1 MILDWRTR
9 GRYTGSS
16 EDSMDSGQPQALGA
30 GTTDLEP
37 RALPAREPRR
47 RPPVKILVF
56 GLVLLGLLGIV
67 ALATIREISTTAN
80 ARTARPVLAPPRP
93 PLTAAEEEY
102 ALALWPIH
110 NEVKASALR
119 MTLGGLSYKLG
130 ELDRTGL
137 KARIEGST
145 EAYRRAGLRIAALTP
160 PASLARA
167 HEMYSDAVRLYQ
179 QSAAEMLRVVGDGR
193 DEHLVSAHPLSME
206 ASEKLLKVGD
216 ILWPSEY
223 KPN

>member
-1 MILDWRTR
+1 
-9 GRYTGSS
+9 
-16 EDSMDSGQPQALGA
+16 MDSGQHQALGAA
-30 GTTDLEP
+30 GTTDLESGAL
-37 RALPAREPRR
+37 RARASRR
-47 RPPVKILVF
+47 RPPVKIVLF

-67 ALATIREISTTAN
+67 VLATVREISTSSAS

-110 NEVKASALR
+110 NEVKASALK

-137 KARIEGST
+137 KARIEGSAET
-145 EAYRRAGLRIAALTP
+145 YRRAGLRIAALAP

-179 QSAAEMLRVVGDGR
+179 QSAAEMIRVVGDGR
-193 DEHLVSAHPLSME
+193 DAHLVAAHPLSME

-216 ILWPSEY
+216 ILWPTEY

>member
-1 MILDWRTR
+1 
-9 GRYTGSS
+9 
-16 EDSMDSGQPQALGA
+16 MDSGQQQTLGA
-30 GTTDLEP
+30 ASTTDHEP
-37 RALPAREPRR
+37 RAFPALESRR
-47 RPPVKILVF
+47 RPPVKIVLF

-67 ALATIREISTTAN
+67 ALATVREISTSSAN

-119 MTLGGLSYKLG
+119 MTFGGLSYKLG
-130 ELDRTGL
+130 ELDRTDF
-137 KARIEGST
+137 KARIEGLT
-145 EAYRRAGLRIAALTP
+145 ETYRSAGVRIAALTP
-160 PASLARA
+160 PASLVRA
-167 HEMYSDAVRLYQ
+167 HETYLDAVRLYQ

-193 DEHLVSAHPLSME
+193 HEHLVAAQPLSME

>member
-1 MILDWRTR
+1 
-9 GRYTGSS
+9 
-16 EDSMDSGQPQALGA
+16 MDSGQHQTLGAA

-37 RALPAREPRR
+37 RALPARGSRR
-47 RPPVKILVF
+47 RPPVKLVLL

-67 ALATIREISTTAN
+67 ALATVRETSTSSAN

-93 PLTAAEEEY
+93 PLTAAEEGY

-119 MTLGGLSYKLG
+119 MTFGGLSYKLG
-130 ELDRTGL
+130 ELDRTEF
-137 KARIEGST
+137 KARIEGLT
-145 EAYRRAGLRIAALTP
+145 ETYRSAGLRIAALTP

-193 DEHLVSAHPLSME
+193 HEHLVAAQPLSME
-206 ASEKLLKVGD
+206 ASEKLLRVGD

>member
-1 MILDWRTR
+1 
-9 GRYTGSS
+9 
-16 EDSMDSGQPQALGA
+16 MDSGQQQTLGAA
-30 GTTDLEP
+30 GTTNHEP
-37 RALPAREPRR
+37 RALPALESRR
-47 RPPVKILVF
+47 RPPVKIVLF

-67 ALATIREISTTAN
+67 ALATVREISTSSAN

-119 MTLGGLSYKLG
+119 MTFGGLSYKLG
-130 ELDRTGL
+130 ELDRTEF
-137 KARIEGST
+137 KARIEGLRET
-145 EAYRRAGLRIAALTP
+145 YRSAGLRIAALTP

-179 QSAAEMLRVVGDGR
+179 QSAAEMLRAAGDGR
-193 DEHLVSAHPLSME
+193 HEYLVAAQPLSME
-206 ASEKLLKVGD
+206 ASEKLLRVGD

>member
-1 MILDWRTR
+1 
-9 GRYTGSS
+9 
-16 EDSMDSGQPQALGA
+16 MDSDQPPTLTAA
-30 GTTDLEP
+30 GTTDLQP
-37 RALPAREPRR
+37 RAVPARESRR
-47 RPPVKILVF
+47 RPPVKIVLF

-67 ALATIREISTTAN
+67 ALATVREISTSSAN

-119 MTLGGLSYKLG
+119 MTFGGLSYKLG
-130 ELDRTGL
+130 ELDRAEF
-137 KARIEGST
+137 KARIEGLT
-145 EAYRRAGLRIAALTP
+145 ETYRSAGLRIAALTP

-179 QSAAEMLRVVGDGR
+179 RSAAEMLRVVGDGR
-193 DEHLVSAHPLSME
+193 HEHLVAAQPLSME